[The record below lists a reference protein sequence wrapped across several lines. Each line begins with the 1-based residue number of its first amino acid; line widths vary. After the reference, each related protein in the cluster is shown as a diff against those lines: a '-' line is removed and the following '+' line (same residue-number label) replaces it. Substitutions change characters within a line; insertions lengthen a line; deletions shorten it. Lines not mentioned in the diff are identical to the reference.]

1 MCGLVGHDMLNPPA
15 ELPLLRLRVRMELH
29 DKGSVGWAG
38 PAHEGLW
45 KYREL
50 RQTAGMSSLNG
61 APQALLFAQHFA
73 MLPDPRQR
81 LPQHPLLSILFIVL
95 AAQLCGAEG
104 WDAMV
109 GFARAK
115 QAWLASFLELLK
127 GIPSA
132 DTLRRVMGAL
142 APQVF
147 VACFRAWV
155 GALAGALKGE
165 VGAVEG
171 KAIKGASEATSR
183 TPPLYLVHVWATEQR
198 LLVGQQAVA
207 GAPGES
213 PGAEAVLKLLAL
225 TGAVVTGD
233 ANLGTKRVA
242 QTVMEQ
248 GADYVLAL
256 KGNRGPVHTQVRQF
270 WQGVAAQDF
279 TGVAVRR
286 VRRLNTGHG
295 RTEERR
301 SFAVA
306 ARQLPPL
313 VQRWPG
319 VAAVLRVER
328 IRSTVERTQ
337 HERHY
342 YLSSLPPKVQTLH
355 YAIRQHWR
363 VENDLHWCLD
373 VSVRE
378 DHCRIRDLR
387 AAENVAMVRR
397 MALPLLKRQP
407 GETVGVPLRRLRA
420 GWDNAYLVQVLSTGL
435 T

>member
-1 MCGLVGHDMLNPPA
+1 
-15 ELPLLRLRVRMELH
+15 ME
-29 DKGSVGWAG
+29 
-38 PAHEGLW
+38 
-45 KYREL
+45 
-50 RQTAGMSSLNG
+50 TTNG
-61 APQALLFAQHFA
+61 ESQALLFAQHFA
-73 MLPDPRQR
+73 PLSDPRQR
-81 LPQHPLLSILFIVL
+81 RPQHPLLSILFIVL

-109 GFARAK
+109 AFACAK
-115 QAWLASFLELLK
+115 QAWLASFLELPK

-142 APQVF
+142 EPQAF
-147 VACFRAWV
+147 AACFRAWV
-155 GALAGALKGE
+155 AAVAGALQGE
-165 VGAVEG
+165 VIAVDG
-171 KAIKGASEATSR
+171 KAIKGAYEVAHR
-183 TPPLYLVHVWATEQR
+183 TTPLYLVHVWATEQR
-198 LLVGQQAVA
+198 LVLGQRAVA

-213 PGAEAVLKLLAL
+213 RGAEAVLKLLVL

-233 ANLGTKRVA
+233 ANLCTKRVA
-242 QTVMEQ
+242 QTVVAQ

-256 KGNRGPVHTQVRQF
+256 KGNRGPVHMQVHQF
-270 WQGVAAQDF
+270 WQVVAAQDF
-279 TGVAVRR
+279 AQVEVRR
-286 VRRLNTGHG
+286 VRRRSTGHG
-295 RTEERR
+295 RIEERR

-306 ARQLPPL
+306 ATELPPL

-319 VAAVLRVER
+319 VASVLMVER
-328 IRSTVERTQ
+328 SRSTAARTP
-337 HERHY
+337 HARHY

-355 YAIRQHWR
+355 YAVRQHWR

-373 VSVRE
+373 VSFRE

-397 MALPLLKRQP
+397 MALQLLKRQP
-407 GETVGVPLRRLRA
+407 GETVGLPIRRLRA

>member
-1 MCGLVGHDMLNPPA
+1 MDT
-15 ELPLLRLRVRMELH
+15 
-29 DKGSVGWAG
+29 S
-38 PAHEGLW
+38 
-45 KYREL
+45 
-50 RQTAGMSSLNG
+50 NG
-61 APQALLFAQHFA
+61 ESQALLFAQHFA
-73 MLPDPRQR
+73 ALPDPRQR

-104 WDAMV
+104 WDAMAA
-109 GFARAK
+109 FARAK
-115 QAWLASFLELLK
+115 QAWLASFLELPK
-127 GIPSA
+127 GVPSA
-132 DTLRRVMGAL
+132 DTLRRVLAAL
-142 APQVF
+142 EPQAF
-147 VACFRAWV
+147 AECFRAWV

-165 VGAVEG
+165 VVAVDG
-171 KAIKGASEATSR
+171 KAIKGAYEAAHR
-183 TPPLYLVHVWATEQR
+183 TTPLYLVHVWATEQR
-198 LLVGQQAVA
+198 LLLGQRAVG

-233 ANLGTKRVA
+233 ANLCTRRVA
-242 QTVMEQ
+242 QTVLAQ

-256 KGNRGPVHTQVRQF
+256 KGNRGLVYTQVEQF
-270 WQGVAAQDF
+270 WKVATAQDF
-279 TGVAVRR
+279 ASVAVRR
-286 VRRLNTGHG
+286 CRRLNTGHG
-295 RTEERR
+295 RTEERH

-306 ARQLPPL
+306 ATQLSPV

-319 VAAVLRVER
+319 VASVIMVER
-328 IRSTVERTQ
+328 IRSMAERTQ

-373 VSVRE
+373 VSFHE
-378 DHCRIRDLR
+378 DQCRIRDLR

-397 MALPLLKRQP
+397 MALQLLKRQP
-407 GETVGVPLRRLRA
+407 GETVGVPIRRLRA
-420 GWDNAYLVQVLSTGL
+420 GWDNAYLVRVLSTGL